1 MHSHDSQGSVP
12 VIAAV
17 TIAVVLLAAATS
29 TMAVMG
35 VMMGSDH
42 AGMMGWGRGSGAA
55 DQTPVVSSER
65 EVTVEIRDFTFY
77 PADLTID
84 AGTTVTWV
92 NRDSVA
98 HTATNKPGTWDSGY
112 LSEDDEY
119 AFEFDSPGSY
129 SYFCRPHPYMLGTIT
144 VR

>member
-1 MHSHDSQGSVP
+1 MP

-17 TIAVVLLAAATS
+17 TAAVVLLAAATS

-35 VMMGSDH
+35 VMMMGDGH
-42 AGMMGWGRGSGAA
+42 AGMMGWGRGDV
-55 DQTPVVSSER
+55 DQTPVVSSDR

-84 AGTTVTWV
+84 AGTRVTWL

-98 HTATNKPGTWDSGY
+98 HTATNKPGAWDTGY
-112 LSEDDEY
+112 LDKGDTYS
-119 AFEFDSPGSY
+119 FVFDSAGSY
-129 SYFCRPHPYMLGTIT
+129 SYFCRPHPYMVGTIT

>member
-1 MHSHDSQGSVP
+1 MP

-35 VMMGSDH
+35 VMMMGSDH
-42 AGMMGWGRGSGAA
+42 AGMMAWGRDDV

-65 EVTVEIRDFTFY
+65 EVTVEIRDFAYY

-98 HTATNKPGTWDSGY
+98 HTATNKPGAWDSGY
-112 LSEDDEY
+112 LDEGDGY

-129 SYFCRPHPYMLGTIT
+129 SYFCRPHPYMVGTIT